1 MSIGLEHEENNMQD
15 KVTETLAINTGN
27 MIASLNLQVAQLQTA
42 HEEQDEEIAKL
53 KAENDKLKI
62 ENQALKKE
70 VMKNESSD
78 PNTANKQIDKHSK

>member
-1 MSIGLEHEENNMQD
+1 MDQNKL
-15 KVTETLAINTGN
+15 TETLAVNTGN
-27 MIASLNLQVAQLQTA
+27 MIASLNLQVAKLQTA

-70 VMKNESSD
+70 AMKHESSAD
-78 PNTANKQIDKHSK
+78 HINHKQINK